1 MYYIVAACGCNI
13 GKVRVKNEDNFYFGQ
28 RFLPKAN
35 TGLPGIIDYQ
45 SELIQPV
52 CFGVFDGMGGETF
65 GEEASF
71 LAAQTMDKHLKM
83 KFELPNSLL
92 DICAEANREVCLA
105 ARKHSIG
112 LMGSTA
118 VLIGLKNE
126 IAYLVNIGDSRA
138 FLYRAGKIRQIS
150 VDHTDQFLFP
160 AHGIHNRKP
169 RLTQHLGIEPEEMLI
184 EPYVT
189 EIQLQDED
197 IFLLCSDGLT
207 DMLDESDIKD
217 ILQDNSTVTAQTEM
231 LIQKAL
237 HNGGRDNIT
246 AILCKIV
253 QA

>member
-1 MYYIVAACGCNI
+1 MYCVTAACGCNM
-13 GKVRVKNEDNFYFGQ
+13 GKVRGNNEDNFYFGQ
-28 RFLPKAN
+28 RFLPKDNA
-35 TGLPGIIDYQ
+35 GLIGILDYK
-45 SELIQPV
+45 SELDQPT
-52 CFGVFDGMGGETF
+52 CFGVFDGMGGEAL

-71 LAAQTMDKHLKM
+71 LAAQAMDKQIKM
-83 KFELPNSLL
+83 KFELPDSLL
-92 DICAEANREVCLA
+92 DICAEANREICLA
-105 ARKHSIG
+105 ARKHSVG

-138 FLYRAGKIRQIS
+138 FLCRAGKIRQIS
-150 VDHTDQFLFP
+150 VDHTDHFLFST
-160 AHGIHNRKP
+160 HGIHNRKP
-169 RLTQHLGIEPEEMLI
+169 HLTQHLGIEPEEMLI
-184 EPYVT
+184 EPHIA
-189 EIQLQDED
+189 EIQLQNED